1 MQAKD
6 EMEAIKNLN
15 EKVAGIIETIT
26 NANGTAIKFAD
37 GTMICRGG
45 FSVPA
50 NTSEKEVN
58 LPASFIDVNFT
69 VIVTNKYA
77 FTNNT
82 LFSINIIKKEA
93 FNAFPYR
100 VGEGGRPSAQTDGL
114 YIAIGRW
121 K

>member
-1 MQAKD
+1 
-6 EMEAIKNLN
+6 MEAIKNLN

-93 FNAFPYR
+93 FNKKHFFFVQYIL
-100 VGEGGRPSAQTDGL
+100 L
-114 YIAIGRW
+114 YNLLFNIFSYIFRT
-121 K
+121 